1 MAQDA
6 TSADDSDL
14 RAAQLVAAAF
24 PAWGMVLAHNAPFSP
39 PLTVRHAAKLIP
51 EFETVPSSRGHTA
64 VSGLVACSSADSRT
78 RQTVMMRICFAPL
91 SGYCGNAGSTLP
103 SRNRRHAADF
113 LFSSGTR
120 AAITSRWRC
129 FLTQIRIFNTAFR
142 YGGAHGMIA
151 LPVRPS

>member
-39 PLTVRHAAKLIP
+39 PLTVRHAAQLIP

-64 VSGLVACSSADSRT
+64 VSGFGCV
-78 RQTVMMRICFAPL
+78 
-91 SGYCGNAGSTLP
+91 
-103 SRNRRHAADF
+103 
-113 LFSSGTR
+113 
-120 AAITSRWRC
+120 
-129 FLTQIRIFNTAFR
+129 
-142 YGGAHGMIA
+142 
-151 LPVRPS
+151 